1 MPALS
6 AKFDPDATLGRK
18 DAFDIRTR
26 LLVSLA
32 VTSATLY
39 LSSSATLAAMSAF
52 SFVYLLQ
59 TRRYRVVACAYLL
72 MLVMT
77 LLSLGIIYISS
88 RLLLWAFPGA
98 GMERMMAGVFNGFHT
113 PFLRSIPSMNVLLA
127 IGLNFSVQGFV
138 GTMKSVRL
146 PRFLF
151 IPLMVFCRFVP
162 EFVDVIRQLRDAVRM
177 RGFSVGFGSA
187 ILHPFQTI
195 RLTVTPL
202 VMRTLRM
209 ADNLSMAAEMKRIG
223 YAKRPTQLRTLRFR
237 RADFALLSATALV
250 CAALCAWQANSRNDV
265 SSASEQ
271 RRGGAEAQKCEEG
284 EGGVLSNA
292 EAQRR
297 RDAEAQKWKERGGAF
312 SPPLRLSISALQKPP
327 FHSTPI
333 HSLCASASLRC
344 KQLTST

>member
-6 AKFDPDATLGRK
+6 AKFDPDATLCRR
-18 DAFDIRTR
+18 DVLDIRTR
-26 LLVSLA
+26 LLVSLI

-39 LSSSATLAAMSAF
+39 LSSNVTLATMAALT
-52 SFVYLLQ
+52 FVYLLQ
-59 TRRYRVVACAYLL
+59 TRRYAVIVGAYLL

-77 LLSLGIIYISS
+77 LLSLGIIYGSS
-88 RLLLWAFPGA
+88 RLFLWAFPSA
-98 GMERMMAGVFNGFHT
+98 GMAKMMSGALDGFHT

-151 IPLMVFCRFVP
+151 IPLLVFCRFVP

-195 RLTVTPL
+195 RLTVVPL
-202 VMRTLRM
+202 VVRTLRM
-209 ADNLSMAAEMKRIG
+209 ADNLSMAAEMKRVG

-237 RADFALLSATALV
+237 RLDFAVLAL
-250 CAALCAWQANSRNDV
+250 AALLA
-265 SSASEQ
+265 ASLCMWEAHIPKTARRGMEQ
-271 RRGGAEAQKCEEG
+271 RPQTVEP
-284 EGGVLSNA
+284 
-292 EAQRR
+292 
-297 RDAEAQKWKERGGAF
+297 
-312 SPPLRLSISALQKPP
+312 SPTFQAPGDFK
-327 FHSTPI
+327 
-333 HSLCASASLRC
+333 
-344 KQLTST
+344 

>member
-6 AKFDPDATLGRK
+6 AKFDPDVTLGRK

-77 LLSLGIIYISS
+77 LLSLGIIYVST

-237 RADFALLSATALV
+237 RADFALLAATALV

-265 SSASEQ
+265 SSAEQQ

-297 RDAEAQKWKERGGAF
+297 RDAEAQKCKERGGRF
-312 SPPLRLSISALQKPP
+312 LPPSVSQ
-327 FHSTPI
+327 
-333 HSLCASASLRC
+333 SLRC
-344 KQLTST
+344 KQFSST